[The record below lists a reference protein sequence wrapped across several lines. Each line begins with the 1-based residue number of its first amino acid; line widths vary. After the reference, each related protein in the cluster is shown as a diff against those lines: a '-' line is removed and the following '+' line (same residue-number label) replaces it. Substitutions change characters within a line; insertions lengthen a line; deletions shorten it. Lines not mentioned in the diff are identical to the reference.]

1 MPQNATLTYF
11 SAPIPTISHFVV
23 LGFARKTKENLWKI
37 FKILKT
43 EFLSFKK
50 KVVSSTSTV

>member
-50 KVVSSTSTV
+50 KVVSST